1 MLKKNKNKTAEK
13 ANFTCIN
20 KTKNKTFIKTSYKR
34 SSKKAKSNYKQY
46 FNKGVLNV
54 LSLTLRV
61 IQWIPAAFSS
71 CAVSVPMDFN
81 HFIGKCHVVLD
92 TRGVPGYIL
101 YLKNVRGALLAALAG
116 EQDKTKTFKVKCC
129 YDGIPMCLGPLIKV
143 VRNCMIPGNSKVPL
157 QLINTVL
164 FCTRALSVGK
174 EVKLKSITE
183 PAKQGPFKITKHL
196 RSFWKH
202 MGMKKHRADRIPKCL
217 SFRNYHFTT
226 KSGPNGHAMW
236 SSLNDF
242 VLLSKEKREKLI
254 ILGGDKM
261 ANNFKK
267 LDLLVPYLRQMNLFS
282 FDGEATRKIVGF
294 PDMEDKVRVV
304 AILDYFS
311 QTVLKPLH
319 IYLFRIL
326 KRIPQDCTFTQDSFK
341 EKIKG
346 WTYFVSVDLTAA
358 TDRFPIHL
366 IREVLLAILPQRY
379 VDAFISI
386 LIDEPF
392 LLKSNLGKSSYVKY
406 QCGNPMGAYASWSSF
421 TIAHHFVVFACCRE
435 LRIPYSSAKYIMLGD
450 DIVFGEKRLA
460 DLYINVM
467 TDLGVEINLS
477 KTHESKL
484 LCEFAKR
491 LVYQGSEITPFPISA
506 LRESSKRYFQ
516 LVNLFSELESKGY
529 VNEEGIPAV
538 VESFYGIIKPMNAK
552 KRAQWRDESH
562 FCDLI
567 MKVMRGRIPAHEA
580 LNDLMRRFSYPVR
593 PLREEE
599 GIAILSNVAIET
611 FAESNP
617 LNKTNE
623 NGDPLGDLAIH
634 IVTYLS
640 GLNED
645 LLGVIDYDFS
655 CIPILNQYGLIEES
669 YLSLSKLARKIDT
682 TEGGKWPILL
692 KSMTLP
698 LSDKV
703 FIERTSETYSRATAM
718 IGKHLRSRFDFLASP
733 LGKTMLGS

>member
-1 MLKKNKNKTAEK
+1 
-13 ANFTCIN
+13 
-20 KTKNKTFIKTSYKR
+20 
-34 SSKKAKSNYKQY
+34 
-46 FNKGVLNV
+46 
-54 LSLTLRV
+54 
-61 IQWIPAAFSS
+61 
-71 CAVSVPMDFN
+71 
-81 HFIGKCHVVLD
+81 
-92 TRGVPGYIL
+92 
-101 YLKNVRGALLAALAG
+101 
-116 EQDKTKTFKVKCC
+116 
-129 YDGIPMCLGPLIKV
+129 
-143 VRNCMIPGNSKVPL
+143 
-157 QLINTVL
+157 
-164 FCTRALSVGK
+164 
-174 EVKLKSITE
+174 
-183 PAKQGPFKITKHL
+183 
-196 RSFWKH
+196 
-202 MGMKKHRADRIPKCL
+202 
-217 SFRNYHFTT
+217 
-226 KSGPNGHAMW
+226 
-236 SSLNDF
+236 
-242 VLLSKEKREKLI
+242 
-254 ILGGDKM
+254 
-261 ANNFKK
+261 
-267 LDLLVPYLRQMNLFS
+267 
-282 FDGEATRKIVGF
+282 
-294 PDMEDKVRVV
+294 
-304 AILDYFS
+304 
-311 QTVLKPLH
+311 
-319 IYLFRIL
+319 
-326 KRIPQDCTFTQDSFK
+326 
-341 EKIKG
+341 
-346 WTYFVSVDLTAA
+346 
-358 TDRFPIHL
+358 
-366 IREVLLAILPQRY
+366 
-379 VDAFISI
+379 
-386 LIDEPF
+386 
-392 LLKSNLGKSSYVKY
+392 
-406 QCGNPMGAYASWSSF
+406 MGAYASWSSF

-623 NGDPLGDLAIH
+623 KGDPLGDLAIH